1 MSEVYDLQQ
10 KLQELAAMSNV
21 SLRNFKSLHHVS
33 YVTLYKFLKEPSL
46 VRPRTLT
53 SVRLICEFLSSALKA
68 RVLPLPKD
76 DDVDVCDAISVLYD
90 RWWNNGKK
98 FPERVDGEV
107 ANGGENITG
116 TET

>member
-53 SVRLICEFLSSALKA
+53 SVRLICEFLTSALKA
-68 RVLPLPKD
+68 KLLPLPKD
-76 DDVDVCDAISVLYD
+76 DSIDVCEAVNLLYE
-90 RWWNNGKK
+90 RWWANGKK
-98 FPERVDGEV
+98 FPERLE
-107 ANGGENITG
+107 ANGVEPTAHNQ
-116 TET
+116 ET

>member
-1 MSEVYDLQQ
+1 MSEPYDLQQ

-33 YVTLYKFLKEPSL
+33 YYTLYQFLKEPGL
-46 VRPRTLT
+46 ARPRTLT

-68 RVLPLPKD
+68 RLLPLSKD
-76 DDVDVCDAISVLYD
+76 ADVDVCDAINDLYE

-98 FPERVDGEV
+98 FP
-107 ANGGENITG
+107 NGVEPTVNNL
-116 TET
+116 ET